1 MIYGR
6 DYLNKIDENSLSK
19 RIGNLGEIKVI
30 SKFVEYDIPI
40 YTPFGDCEKVD
51 LVAEFNGKLQ
61 KIQVKTS
68 VKAENGVMK
77 FDLVSSTAHRK
88 NGVRHKYTKNEIDY
102 FACYNIARDKIFLIP
117 IEMAPSSAITIR
129 FEEPKNN
136 QVKNIIVE
144 DKFLI
149 ENILKQ

>member
-1 MIYGR
+1 M
-6 DYLNKIDENSLSK
+6 NKIDENSLSK

-30 SKFVEYDIPI
+30 SKFVEYDIPV
-40 YTPFGDCEKVD
+40 YTPFGDCEKAD

-77 FDLVSSTAHRK
+77 FDLTSSTIHRK
-88 NGVRHKYTKNEIDY
+88 NGVKHKYTKNEIDY
-102 FACYNIARDKIFLIP
+102 FACYNIARDKVFLIP
-117 IEMAPSSAITIR
+117 IEVAPSTSISIR
-129 FEEPKNN
+129 FEEPKNHQFN
-136 QVKNIIVE
+136 NVIME

-149 ENILKQ
+149 DNTLK